1 MRHPHDPLPI
11 TRETLVTRGSRRAP
25 AARSSGSRQ
34 AVIPVSCRRRAGC
47 GRWAREDR
55 RGCGRPVSCGRGR
68 MAPDDGMGETDPW
81 RQFRRGDRDIAVA
94 RAFSS
99 RARGVD
105 RGHLDP
111 LAGSAASFGAWVVNR
126 SYAVAARFGLD
137 LPGEAGH
144 GEAQAWGPE
153 RAGMGA
159 RRRVGARRGSGA
171 GWECGVSGGGGRADG
186 PVGGGAVS
194 AGHAPPSRAG

>member
-1 MRHPHDPLPI
+1 
-11 TRETLVTRGSRRAP
+11 
-25 AARSSGSRQ
+25 
-34 AVIPVSCRRRAGC
+34 
-47 GRWAREDR
+47 
-55 RGCGRPVSCGRGR
+55 

-144 GEAQAWGPE
+144 GAPDTAKRRRGGLSEPEWAQGAEWA
-153 RAGMGA
+153 RAEDPALGGSVESAEGA
-159 RRRVGARRGSGA
+159 GALTVRSGGRRVGGP
-171 GWECGVSGGGGRADG
+171 RA
-186 PVGGGAVS
+186 A
-194 AGHAPPSRAG
+194 